1 MSWKKELEKRIGEVF
16 AGLGFETD
24 LDERHAIV
32 DERYV
37 VALPE
42 EDEDPGLWVLEMLK
56 PDPDA
61 TKFLGVIDKL

>member
-42 EDEDPGLWVLEMLK
+42 EDENPGLWVLEMMS
-56 PDPDA
+56 DGDS
-61 TKFLGVIDKL
+61 TKFLGVIDRV